1 MLDVLKEVGIDF
13 LIGCIVFPL
22 YWLYTNWAWKGI
34 NKWEWAKKIVDM
46 ENKLVPYLFLVLV
59 ITLPVLVAKL
69 FVLPFI

>member
-1 MLDVLKEVGIDF
+1 MHSVPLVLAIYQLGR
-13 LIGCIVFPL
+13 
-22 YWLYTNWAWKGI
+22 KGI